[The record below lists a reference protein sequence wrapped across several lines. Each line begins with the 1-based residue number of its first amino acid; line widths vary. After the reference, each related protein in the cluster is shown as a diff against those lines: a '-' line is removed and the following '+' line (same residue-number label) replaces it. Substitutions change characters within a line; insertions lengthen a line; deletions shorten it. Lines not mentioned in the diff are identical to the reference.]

1 MMRKASVAVAAYFF
15 LSFAPLSCAQQP
27 NYLYKT
33 SLVQAAPGRIL
44 EVIDIYKSLAV
55 EQARTG
61 ADEPLL
67 MMRHSQGDRWDL
79 LLLFPMSSYSE
90 YYQTERASKRKAS
103 EQAATDQLR
112 GAVAWQE
119 DVFVYGPPVAKVRK
133 EFADTGLFHVEMFES
148 LPGKVAEL
156 YKQREMENAFSA
168 KLNEPQNLIFQ
179 RDQGAAWDIFT
190 IGCFRNMK
198 HYAQSED
205 VSKADQ
211 ETAAKLAGF
220 ESAAQIGPYLRTLI
234 SLHHDTLAVSVK

>member
-44 EVIDIYKSLAV
+44 EVIDIYKRLAV

-133 EFADTGLFHVEMFES
+133 EFADTG
-148 LPGKVAEL
+148 L